1 MGATTSSGTF
11 PPIERTLVF
20 MVSSAVS
27 ISSCPVQNTRISP
40 GGCVTWICSTVT
52 TAASRKSAS
61 GCLVYK
67 MSTGYLRPG
76 MRKMGAK
83 SKYSLNFSAS
93 RVAEEIKSLIS
104 GRNRAISFTS
114 PNKMSVCNVR
124 SCASSTIITAYDAR
138 SGSPR
143 NSLRSMP
150 SVMYFSLVFSDVQ
163 SSNRMLYPTSF
174 PSFTPASSATRAE
187 TDIAA
192 TRRGCV
198 HPIFWPSFAN
208 PASHM
213 YCGICVVFPD
223 PVSPTITTTWWSST
237 ARIRSSRYG

>member
-11 PPIERTLVF
+11 PPIDLIRCL

-27 ISSCPVQNTRISP
+27 ISSWPVQNTRISP
-40 GGCVTWICSTVT
+40 GGCVTWICRTVT

-61 GCLVYK
+61 GCLVYR
-67 MSTGYLRPG
+67 MSTGYRRPG

-93 RVAEEIKSLIS
+93 RVAEEMSSLIS
-104 GRNRAISFTS
+104 GRNRAISFTK
-114 PNKMSVCNVR
+114 PNRMSVCSVR

-138 SGSPR
+138 SGSPK
-143 NSLRSMP
+143 NSRSSMP

-198 HPIFWPSFAN
+198 HPIFWPSRAN

-213 YCGICVVFPD
+213 YCGICVVLPE

-237 ARIRSSRYG
+237 ARMRSSLYA